1 MNKYMTVEEI
11 LLFENDKNQ
20 YQQVKRSAT
29 CLAEAFMYL
38 QKMYASYPKEN
49 WVRREIMDFLSNPA
63 CKGII
68 NNPVLDR
75 IECWTATETMA
86 GKLIGFDYRNGG
98 DLSEAIEYS
107 VAESKI
113 TFKDKTIFEIAREA
127 NDQEMISFLV
137 EKGAKTLAET
147 KKDLLEK
154 HIQKDLEMVEQTL
167 AEYTSCRNRKKYK
180 RSMYRDLDM
189 LHFSCKLFALDP
201 NYISFLS
208 EGKDIKWPKDLKN
221 ASWVL
226 RPYYWSPDMYMFNF
240 LAAIDC
246 GEVDLNIPLSEQDRF
261 WSDHWK
267 SPELRM
273 DMEEYINR
281 GSKDIGNM
289 GWALKMLQERGVSED
304 AIVYRYLR
312 AKGAKTPSEA
322 IKLYNETKLQ
332 IELRAEQ
339 EAEEKRLRE
348 EQEAE
353 EKRLRDERRK
363 RFLKKFCLHW
373 LIKK

>member
-1 MNKYMTVEEI
+1 MNKCMTVEEI

-38 QKMYASYPKEN
+38 QKMYASYPKGN

-63 CKGII
+63 CKDII

-75 IECWTATETMA
+75 IKRWTTTETMA
-86 GKLIGFDYRNGG
+86 GELVGFDYGNGG
-98 DLSEAIEYS
+98 DLHEAIEYS
-107 VAESKI
+107 VAKSKI
-113 TFKDKTIFEIAREA
+113 TFKDKTILEIAREA

-167 AEYTSCRNRKKYK
+167 AEYTSCRNRMKYK
-180 RSMYRDLDM
+180 RSCYYDLDK
-189 LHFSCKLFALDP
+189 LLFSCELFALAP
-201 NYISFLS
+201 KCIVFLS
-208 EGKDIKWPKDLKN
+208 EGKDIKCPMDLGN

-226 RPYYWSPDMYMFNF
+226 RPYYWSSDKYIFNF
-240 LAAIDC
+240 LSAIDC
-246 GEVDLNIPLSEQDRF
+246 GEIDLNIPLSEQARF
-261 WSDHWK
+261 LSDHWN

-273 DMEEYINR
+273 DMEEYINH
-281 GSKDIGNM
+281 GSKDIANM

-312 AKGAKTPSEA
+312 TKGAKTPSEA
-322 IKLYNETKLQ
+322 MRVYNKTKRQ
-332 IELRAEQ
+332 MELRAEQ

-373 LIKK
+373 LIK